1 MGIDLDSA
9 LALLTF
15 SSIYPL
21 PLRILSFAFWGT
33 GYKSNGGEGKGG
45 SVCWGKTERDG
56 RCFLTSGN
64 PGRRNRFAHHGMPSG
79 VIGLLLFCSRGP
91 ILGPRCAGRSQVR
104 LSGKKPSACT
114 QRKASLGDKTPSW
127 ALESPWSNWL
137 DIGMATKWGAVIG
150 EHRGVGAPLA

>member
-1 MGIDLDSA
+1 MP
-9 LALLTF
+9 F
-15 SSIYPL
+15 
-21 PLRILSFAFWGT
+21 
-33 GYKSNGGEGKGG
+33 GGQVTKAMEERARGG

-64 PGRRNRFAHHGMPSG
+64 PGRQNRFAHHRTPSG
-79 VIGLLLFCSRGP
+79 VMGFLLFCSRGP
-91 ILGPRCAGRSQVR
+91 ILGLRCTGRSQAR

-127 ALESPWSNWL
+127 ALESPWPNWL
-137 DIGMATKWGAVIG
+137 DIGMATKWGGVIG